1 MSVSTA
7 THSSDRHTAGFPAY
21 TRTLTLD
28 IAAAL
33 SASSALLTDPR
44 KAAAAADADAP
55 APPPPSPVEW
65 DSLSA
70 AALSD
75 DERIAL
81 AAGCK
86 T

>member
-7 THSSDRHTAGFPAY
+7 NHAADRHTAFPAF
-21 TRTLTLD
+21 TRTLSLD

-33 SASSALLTDPR
+33 SASSALLADPR
-44 KAAAAADADAP
+44 KAQAAADQDAP

-65 DSLSA
+65 DA

-81 AAGCK
+81 ATGRK

>member
-7 THSSDRHTAGFPAY
+7 NHSADHHTAFPAY

-33 SASSALLTDPR
+33 SASSALLADPR
-44 KAAAAADADAP
+44 KAAAAAAGDAP

-65 DSLSA
+65 DTA
-70 AALSD
+70 ASSD

-81 AAGCK
+81 AAGHK